1 MPRLR
6 TVLALFVGCF
16 SVFSLISLRAA
27 DTLPTRLTDEAYWN
41 LIVQLSEV
49 PSNVY
54 PHAVFTGNE
63 PGYQEMLP
71 QLTRIVA
78 PGGTYL
84 GVGPEQNYTYMVAL
98 KSKIGILIDI
108 RRDQMLQHLMFKAL
122 FELSTDRPDFVG
134 KLFSRKRPPQL
145 TADSSVQDIFRAY
158 ATVGPDGALVE
169 SNWKEILSTLRTTH
183 RFALT
188 DIDEQRMRAI
198 FILFAREGVLEFRSS
213 QESPGYMRNMTQ
225 TDASGKNWSFLASKE
240 NFNWLRDMFAK
251 NLIIPVV
258 GDFTGPKA
266 VRAVGKY
273 LRDHGAIV
281 NVFYVSNV
289 EDYIQPSWNAYTAN
303 IASLPIDSSSMFVR
317 WTVSSR
323 PPWIDSMDELFR
335 TFKRPAGIR

>member
-1 MPRLR
+1 MIRLR
-6 TVLALFVGCF
+6 TALVLFVGCF
-16 SVFSLISLRAA
+16 SVLSLISLHAA
-27 DTLPTRLTDEAYWN
+27 DTLPTSLSDEAYWK
-41 LIVQLSEV
+41 LIVDLSES
-49 PSNVY
+49 PTGVY

-108 RRDQMLQHLMFKAL
+108 RRDQMLQHLMYKAL
-122 FELSTDRPDFVG
+122 FEISTDRPDFVG
-134 KLFSRKRPPQL
+134 KLFSRKRAAQL

-158 ATVGPDGALVE
+158 AAVGPDIALFE
-169 SNWKEILSTLRTTH
+169 SYWKEILNNLRTTH
-183 RFALT
+183 RFALNA
-188 DIDEQRMRAI
+188 DDEQRVRFI
-198 FILFAREGVLEFRSS
+198 FQTFAREGVLTFRSS
-213 QESPGYMRNMTQ
+213 QESPGYTRNMTQ
-225 TDASGKNWSFLASKE
+225 TDAAGKNWSFLASKE
-240 NFNWLRDMFAK
+240 NFSWVRDMFAK

-258 GDFTGPKA
+258 GDFTGPKT

-289 EDYIQPSWNAYTAN
+289 EDYIQPSGTAYTAN
-303 IASLPIDSSSMFVR
+303 IESLPINSSSMFVR

-323 PPWIDSMDELFR
+323 PPWINSIEEFVTM
-335 TFKRPAGIR
+335 FKRR